1 MAEVESNNDTGLS
14 STAAAKETAPVAG
27 VADGTVK
34 TETMESEDEEDVF
47 EVESILD
54 SKIEGGEVLY
64 RVRWKGYD
72 SDGDTWEPEAHLDD
86 CKEVLLGFRKK
97 QAEIQKS
104 VKMEMPTLSPSDLFE
119 ADSEG
124 EQSGQKVD
132 SPPEK
137 KKKSREED
145 EDLALEEAK
154 KRKSK
159 SGKSKEKSKAEAE
172 LSDSSSP
179 EIKPKKRLSESKE
192 DLSNKK
198 QKKDDLKESKKTKKE
213 DVKDPKVK
221 GKDELKD
228 KMQKKDKVKECD
240 PPGYARQVSGDL
252 SDSVSGSSAM
262 VIEEK
267 KPKEEQDLKEP
278 EPIQNAPDEMPSE
291 LHGME
296 EEDDDEEE
304 VKVKKKKKKHKR
316 LKTERAEETKLVS
329 DELQVD
335 KKNTQKK
342 QKSLEKLKA
351 LSILERL
358 APVPAPVQKG
368 SRASSEDKGR
378 KSVDS
383 VPEEKEGKKPDT
395 GKEKTRKKQ
404 VKKEQKM
411 VKTAKESKNI
421 IDAFTVTPEDRH
433 ECTESFRIKEEM
445 PFDYRPVEE
454 CKTKELKQVFKERQN
469 TRDESE
475 PWASSEGDQELAD
488 PLSQMHDNTE
498 MDTGTAKPRPKQKRR
513 SYEAGF
519 KLKVVSRAEESNNIV
534 ASREFCVDEKQVRE
548 WRKMKAALEKI
559 PKAKKAQRGSTTS
572 YGTLEIE
579 LHKWVM
585 ECRQNGHY
593 VTRMG
598 IRLRALQMAKDDKY
612 KAPGIE
618 NFAASAGWCSLF
630 MNRFD
635 LCLRRRTTISQKLP
649 QDLDEK
655 VKSFQSFI
663 TKQRRIHNYDLVD
676 IGNMD
681 EIPMTFDLPS
691 NRTVASLGDTTFSPR
706 TTGNE
711 KNNFT
716 VVLSCLADGT
726 KLRPFII
733 FKRKTLPKKVKFPPR
748 ITVRAHVKGRM
759 DVHGTKKWLEEIWN
773 GRPGAALINKP
784 SLLVWDMFR
793 AHTSDDVKQL
803 AINSQVTL
811 AVIPGGLTSVLQP
824 LKVSLNKPF
833 KDSVQKMWHEWMS
846 SGQAKRTKAGNLTK
860 PDIELIAKWVRDAW
874 EDIPEDMVQRAF
886 QKCGICNAVD
896 VGEDSALYE
905 NDFIDGD
912 YYKLSDDDNGYVDI
926 LTPAEI
932 DVLLEHTDDEEEF
945 SFEGF

>member
-488 PLSQMHDNTE
+488 PLSQMHDNTAPLVSKAQIGLA
-498 MDTGTAKPRPKQKRR
+498 MDLQLEWMTLEDFQKHLDGTDLILPSEAISSSALKDAVKNGDYVTVKYALNSKEEYNLEQEDSSGMTLVMLAAAAGQDDVLRLLIKKGAKINAKQKNGTTALIHAAEKN
-513 SYEAGF
+513 YLATVALLLEAGAYVNVQQASGETALMKACKRGNSDIVRLLLEYGVDCNVQSKHQGNALQF
-519 KLKVVSRAEESNNIV
+519 AMQSNNVLLHEMIKKHLETLSRVVEDAIKEYFDTRLTLLEPIFPLACHRLCEGPDFSLDFSYKPPFTTPEGSGILLFVFHANYFGKEVVVRLCGPCGVQAVVLNDKFQLPVFLDAHFIYSFSPV
-534 ASREFCVDEKQVRE
+534 AGVNKLF
-548 WRKMKAALEKI
+548 
-559 PKAKKAQRGSTTS
+559 
-572 YGTLEIE
+572 
-579 LHKWVM
+579 
-585 ECRQNGHY
+585 
-593 VTRMG
+593 
-598 IRLRALQMAKDDKY
+598 IRLTEV
-612 KAPGIE
+612 P
-618 NFAASAGWCSLF
+618 AA
-630 MNRFD
+630 
-635 LCLRRRTTISQKLP
+635 
-649 QDLDEK
+649 K
-655 VKSFQSFI
+655 VKLLICAYRVQ
-663 TKQRRIHNYDLVD
+663 
-676 IGNMD
+676 
-681 EIPMTFDLPS
+681 
-691 NRTVASLGDTTFSPR
+691 
-706 TTGNE
+706 
-711 KNNFT
+711 
-716 VVLSCLADGT
+716 LS
-726 KLRPFII
+726 
-733 FKRKTLPKKVKFPPR
+733 
-748 ITVRAHVKGRM
+748 
-759 DVHGTKKWLEEIWN
+759 
-773 GRPGAALINKP
+773 
-784 SLLVWDMFR
+784 
-793 AHTSDDVKQL
+793 
-803 AINSQVTL
+803 
-811 AVIPGGLTSVLQP
+811 
-824 LKVSLNKPF
+824 
-833 KDSVQKMWHEWMS
+833 
-846 SGQAKRTKAGNLTK
+846 
-860 PDIELIAKWVRDAW
+860 
-874 EDIPEDMVQRAF
+874 
-886 QKCGICNAVD
+886 
-896 VGEDSALYE
+896 
-905 NDFIDGD
+905 
-912 YYKLSDDDNGYVDI
+912 YV
-926 LTPAEI
+926 
-932 DVLLEHTDDEEEF
+932 
-945 SFEGF
+945 